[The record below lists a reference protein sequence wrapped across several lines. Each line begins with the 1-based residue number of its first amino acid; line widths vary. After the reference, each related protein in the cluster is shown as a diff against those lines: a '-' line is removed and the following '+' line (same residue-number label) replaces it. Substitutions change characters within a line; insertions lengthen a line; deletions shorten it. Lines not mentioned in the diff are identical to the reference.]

1 MMNET
6 HETKQHETLNLIA
19 AQYVLG
25 VLAGAARE
33 RVKSRMLQEKVLRD
47 LVYAWER
54 RLNPLAGMVAPEP
67 VPAHVWQ
74 AIMQQI
80 EQADT
85 TLHDAASPLWLQN
98 PASDAAQ
105 PALTDVRYKRWKTW
119 AGFSSAIAAALALFI
134 VFDPSDVVPMVH
146 LPSSQTIA
154 QQVQDIAVLSSSDKT
169 PAWIVRREKDQ
180 LVLLNLNAAA
190 VPQQHDLELWTI
202 QGNQPPQSLGVL
214 QMRNGQ
220 AVLSNIRAG
229 QISKDSVLA
238 ISLEPVGGSPT
249 GAPTG
254 EVLYT
259 GNIAKATV

>member
-1 MMNET
+1 
-6 HETKQHETLNLIA
+6 
-19 AQYVLG
+19 
-25 VLAGAARE
+25 
-33 RVKSRMLQEKVLRD
+33 
-47 LVYAWER
+47 
-54 RLNPLAGMVAPEP
+54 
-67 VPAHVWQ
+67 
-74 AIMQQI
+74 MQQI

-85 TLHDAASPLWLQN
+85 TPNDAANPLWLQN
-98 PASDAAQ
+98 PANDAAQ

-169 PAWIVRREKDQ
+169 PAWIVRREQDQ